1 MTVFANV
8 ETTLVDKGFEVSEQ
22 NGYSKTYAKN
32 NNDGGWTEI
41 ILDNEYRE
49 VIKDVYNA
57 NSRQLS
63 HASAPVA
70 SLPLVNRLIG

>member
-22 NGYSKTYAKN
+22 NGYSKTYAKAN
-32 NNDGGWTEI
+32 HDGGWTEV

-63 HASAPVA
+63 HAAAPVSSA
-70 SLPLVNRLIG
+70 TLVSRLLG